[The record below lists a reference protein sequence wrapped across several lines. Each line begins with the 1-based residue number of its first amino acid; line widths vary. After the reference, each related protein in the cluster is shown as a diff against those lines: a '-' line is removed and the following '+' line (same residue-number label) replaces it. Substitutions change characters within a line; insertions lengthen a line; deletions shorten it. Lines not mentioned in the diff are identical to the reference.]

1 MQEHRRC
8 KQTHKSNKLK
18 SKEVISCKNKELI
31 GLSQNLMYD
40 QWHIKFNHL
49 IFNGLRRNIGLSAV
63 NPQSDILMK
72 AINSLTGK
80 TMGMGQ

>member
-18 SKEVISCKNKELI
+18 SKEMISCKNKELI

-40 QWHIKFNHL
+40 RWHIMFNHL
-49 IFNGLRRNIGLSAV
+49 NFNGLRRSIGLSAV
-63 NPQSDILMK
+63 NQQSDILMK
-72 AINSLTGK
+72 VINSLTGK
-80 TMGMGQ
+80 AMGMGQ